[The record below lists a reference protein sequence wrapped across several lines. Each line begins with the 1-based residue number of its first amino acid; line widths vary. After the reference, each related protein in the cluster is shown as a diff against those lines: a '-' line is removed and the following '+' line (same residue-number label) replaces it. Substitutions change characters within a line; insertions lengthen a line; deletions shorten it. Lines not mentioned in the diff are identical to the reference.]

1 MGTKVNVKNTLLFVL
16 PSLIGILLFMTP
28 FTVVEE
34 GETSV
39 KLPVALAADWLMALL
54 TVDTIILI
62 TVIAMVISGLLSIV
76 FSVLKKRGNGIN
88 PLWDGVFA
96 TTPGWLVVRAI
107 GAILGVMVY
116 FQIGPQFLISGD
128 TGQVLL
134 NDLLPF
140 LFTIFLFAGML
151 LPLLLNFG
159 LMEFV
164 GSLLK
169 NFMRPL
175 FRLPGRASI
184 DCIASWIGD
193 GTVGVMLSNQQY
205 ESGKY
210 TQREAA
216 IVASA
221 FSVVSITFSI
231 YILSQLGI
239 SHLFWQ
245 FFFTLFVAGFFA
257 AIIMPRIPPLS
268 WKQDTYIDG
277 SPGKQ
282 EPKVKGVWKHGFNE
296 AISRA
301 ATSAKSGGNMKNGF
315 KNVLDLWFGVLPVV
329 MTIGTLAAAVATYT
343 PLFEWLAVPFIPV
356 LEWMNVPQA
365 AEASKTI
372 LVGFADMLL
381 PTVLAEPFGITN
393 EFTLFVIGT
402 LSVSQLIYMSETGGV
417 LIASKIPVSFFDC
430 VLLFLIRTIITLPII
445 VLMAHLLL

>member
-16 PSLIGILLFMTP
+16 PSLIGIVLFMTP

-62 TVIAMVISGLLSIV
+62 TVIAMVISALLSIV
-76 FSVLKKRGNGIN
+76 FSVKKRGNEIN
-88 PLWDGVFA
+88 TLWEGVFA
-96 TTPGWLVVRAI
+96 TTPGWIVIRVV

-116 FQIGPQFLISGD
+116 IQIGPQFLISGD

-169 NFMRPL
+169 NLMRPL

-245 FFFTLFVAGFFA
+245 FFLTLFVAGFLA
-257 AIIMPRIPPLS
+257 AIITPRIPPLS
-268 WKQDTYIDG
+268 RKKDTYIDG
-277 SPGKQ
+277 SPGKR
-282 EPKVKGVWKHGFNE
+282 EPKVKGVWKHGFYE
-296 AISRA
+296 AVSRA
-301 ATSAKSGGNMKNGF
+301 ETSAKSGNNAKNGF

-343 PLFEWLAVPFIPV
+343 PLFEWLAVPFIPL

-430 VLLFLIRTIITLPII
+430 VLLFLVRTIITLPII
-445 VLMAHLLL
+445 VIMAHLLL